1 MSSTIFPFI
10 GVPEDYE
17 IPKKE
22 ELGLFH
28 EVAWDFEK
36 DEPIVENGDFKI
48 IEENEAIKVWVYKCI
63 KTNKNEHEIYSND
76 YGTELT
82 DLIGQKYSKGLT
94 ESEASRYIKEA
105 LLMNPYILQVDVV
118 STNFKKDIL
127 SAYIKISTIYGE
139 VEMNV

>member
-1 MSSTIFPFI
+1 MSNTIFPFI

-22 ELGLFH
+22 ELGLFC
-28 EVAWDFEK
+28 EVAWNFEK

-48 IEENEAIKVWVYKCI
+48 IEKNEAIKVWVYKCI

-118 STNFKKDIL
+118 NTNFKKDIL
-127 SAYIKISTIYGE
+127 GAYIKISTIYGE
-139 VEMNV
+139 VEINV

>member
-1 MSSTIFPFI
+1 M
-10 GVPEDYE
+10 
-17 IPKKE
+17 
-22 ELGLFH
+22 
-28 EVAWDFEK
+28 EK
-36 DEPIVENGDFKI
+36 
-48 IEENEAIKVWVYKCI
+48 NEAIKVWVYKCI

-118 STNFKKDIL
+118 NTNFKK
-127 SAYIKISTIYGE
+127 IY
-139 VEMNV
+139 